1 MVLLPLS
8 MLALL
13 GGSIFVWFYVR
24 HSVDDQRNIEIL
36 SIVEK
41 TEERVQDTI
50 YGVVERLY
58 DFRGYLNSNN
68 FDSNVWQK
76 YLESMGVQ
84 NRFPGVYTFAYAP
97 RIERDNLDNFVNNL
111 KVEEKQAV
119 YRQYAVFPTSQNAEV
134 FPIKYLFT
142 EDKDMES
149 MLGYDIGT
157 SETQVAAIKTAV
169 ANDQPAITDLFALG
183 TGDSRQ

>member
-1 MVLLPLS
+1 MKSEEKIRIKGGLRMVLLPLS

-111 KVEEKQAV
+111 KVEEK
-119 YRQYAVFPTSQNAEV
+119 TSRV
-134 FPIKYLFT
+134 STVCSLPHFT
-142 EDKDMES
+142 ERGSISNKIFIHR
-149 MLGYDIGT
+149 G
-157 SETQVAAIKTAV
+157 
-169 ANDQPAITDLFALG
+169 
-183 TGDSRQ
+183 